1 MTAPERS
8 PEMAATNGDGRPAAT
23 ARTAPAA
30 RTVVPAEESRSPQPN
45 PLRRGRVWA
54 LSVTLWTVWG
64 FWSAKQTSL
73 FMAASGRDPAE
84 FAVLLRASLASA
96 WVWALCTPLILWLAQ
111 RYRIER
117 GTLLRRVPLYLA
129 ASLTVLLLDVAA
141 SYLVRVH
148 LNNATGVSPLGLLL
162 YYLDYSVAFF
172 FVIVAIKHALDYYGW
187 YRERQVQ
194 AAHLEHQL
202 TKAQLQVLKMQ
213 LQPHFLFNTLN
224 AISELVHEDADTADR
239 MITRLGD
246 LLRSSL
252 DLAGRQEVPLKQELE
267 FLRAYLEIEQT
278 RFRDRLEVR
287 MHIDPE
293 ALDARV
299 PNLILQPLVEN
310 AIKHGTAPR
319 AAAGLIEIFAARRD
333 GQIVVEVRD
342 NGGGL
347 AANVGSFRE
356 GVGLRNTRARL
367 KQLYG
372 SGHRFEL
379 RNRTGGGAIVT
390 MVIPYRLGSEH
401 TGEFT
406 GEFQVATVEGAQVA
420 PGAHGTQRAHT

>member
-1 MTAPERS
+1 MTSPPIAPRKAS
-8 PEMAATNGDGRPAAT
+8 ANGDHRPAIT
-23 ARTAPAA
+23 PLPARARPAPVET
-30 RTVVPAEESRSPQPN
+30 RVEQPN
-45 PLRRGRVWA
+45 PLARGRVWA
-54 LSVTLWTVWG
+54 LSIVFWTLWG
-64 FWSAKQTSL
+64 FYSANQTAL
-73 FMAASGRDPAE
+73 FIKVSGRDPVE
-84 FAVLLRASLASA
+84 FAELLRGSLASA
-96 WVWALCTPLILWLAQ
+96 WVWALCTPVILWLAQ
-111 RYRIER
+111 RFRIER
-117 GTLLRRVPLYLA
+117 GNLRTRLPLHLA
-129 ASLTVLLLDVAA
+129 ASVVVLLLDVAA
-141 SYLVRVH
+141 TYLVRIY
-148 LNNATGVSPLGLLL
+148 LNGAGNINFLGLLL
-162 YYLDYSVAFF
+162 YYIDYAIAFY

-202 TKAQLQVLKMQ
+202 TRAQLQVLKMQ

-224 AISELVHEDADTADR
+224 AISELVHEDAETADR

-267 FLRAYLEIEQT
+267 FLKAYLEIEQT

-287 MHIDPE
+287 MEIDPD

-333 GQIVVEVRD
+333 SHIVVEVRD

-347 AANVGSFRE
+347 AADVGTFRE

-367 KQLYG
+367 RQLYG
-372 SGHRFEL
+372 PAHRFEL

-390 MVIPYRLGSEH
+390 MVIPYRLATEA

-406 GEFQVATVEGAQVA
+406 GEFQVVLAEGA
-420 PGAHGTQRAHT
+420 TR

>member
-1 MTAPERS
+1 MTSPPIAPS
-8 PEMAATNGDGRPAAT
+8 KASANGDRRPVITPMPARARPAPVET
-23 ARTAPAA
+23 H
-30 RTVVPAEESRSPQPN
+30 VEQPN
-45 PLRRGRVWA
+45 PLTRGRVWA
-54 LSVTLWTVWG
+54 LSIVFWTLWG
-64 FWSAKQTSL
+64 FYSANQTAL
-73 FMAASGRDPAE
+73 FIKVSGRDPVE
-84 FAVLLRASLASA
+84 FAELLRGSLASA
-96 WVWALCTPLILWLAQ
+96 WVWALCTPVILWLAQ
-111 RYRIER
+111 RFRIER
-117 GTLLRRVPLYLA
+117 GNWRTRLPLHLA
-129 ASLTVLLLDVAA
+129 ASAVVLLLDVAA
-141 SYLVRVH
+141 TYLVRIY
-148 LNNATGVSPLGLLL
+148 LNGAGNINFLGLLL
-162 YYLDYSVAFF
+162 YYIDYAIAFY

-267 FLRAYLEIEQT
+267 FLKAYLEIEQT

-287 MHIDPE
+287 MEIDPD

-333 GQIVVEVRD
+333 NHIVVEVRD

-347 AANVGSFRE
+347 AADVGTFRE

-367 KQLYG
+367 RQLYG
-372 SGHRFEL
+372 PAHRFEL
-379 RNRTGGGAIVT
+379 RNRTGGGAIVN
-390 MVIPYRLGSEH
+390 MVIPYRLATEA

-406 GEFQVATVEGAQVA
+406 GEFQVVLAEGVA
-420 PGAHGTQRAHT
+420 R

>member
-1 MTAPERS
+1 MTTSQIAPTRAS
-8 PEMAATNGDGRPAAT
+8 ANGDGRPAT
-23 ARTAPAA
+23 PPVPVRARPI
-30 RTVVPAEESRSPQPN
+30 PEESRVQQPN
-45 PLRRGRVWA
+45 PLTRGRVWA
-54 LSVTLWTVWG
+54 LSITLWTLWG
-64 FWSAKQTSL
+64 LYSANQTAL
-73 FMAASGRDPAE
+73 FISVSGREPIE
-84 FAVLLRASLASA
+84 FAELLRGSLASA
-96 WVWALCTPLILWLAQ
+96 WVWALCTPVILWLAQ
-111 RYRIER
+111 RFRIER
-117 GTLLRRVPLYLA
+117 GNWRTRLPLHLA
-129 ASLTVLLLDVAA
+129 ASVVVLLLDVLV
-141 SYLVRVH
+141 SYLVRIY
-148 LNNATGVSPLGLLL
+148 LNGAANISFLGLLL
-162 YYLDYSVAFF
+162 YYIDLTFAFY

-267 FLRAYLEIEQT
+267 FLKAYLEIEQT

-287 MHIDPE
+287 MQIDPD
-293 ALDARV
+293 ALDGRV

-319 AAAGLIEIFAARRD
+319 AAAGLIEIFAAR
-333 GQIVVEVRD
+333 QETHILIEVRD

-367 KQLYG
+367 RQLYG
-372 SGHRFEL
+372 PAHRFEL

-390 MVIPYRLGSEH
+390 MVIPYRLATEQ

-406 GEFQVATVEGAQVA
+406 GEFQVAIAEGA
-420 PGAHGTQRAHT
+420 GR